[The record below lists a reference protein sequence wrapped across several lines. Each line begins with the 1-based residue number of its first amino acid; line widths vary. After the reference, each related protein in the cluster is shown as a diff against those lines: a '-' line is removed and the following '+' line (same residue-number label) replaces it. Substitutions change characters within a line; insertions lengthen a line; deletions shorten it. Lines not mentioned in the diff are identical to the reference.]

1 MEKLPALWDMCSPKY
16 NDEVLVTKQI
26 AELEREHQKIFEL
39 PKMASSGV
47 VEDLLISMID
57 KYHETFVSMAY
68 AFGDEVLSMSREELL
83 RSGHYRRA
91 NTFADNYCSYATSM
105 KFMVHSDQLEK
116 ELLEERDGIKWIECR
131 NGHMSVQYLD
141 GHIDDLDSV
150 PLCLIKLKLTLEFQT
165 FMFALMKKKFQ
176 AKTRLDTKI
185 TMAEVGRAMHC
196 YEKVMTMKDDQ

>member
-16 NDEVLVTKQI
+16 NDEVLVAKQI
-26 AELEREHQKIFEL
+26 AELQREHQKIFEL
-39 PKMASSGV
+39 PQMASSDV

-57 KYHETFVSMAY
+57 KYHETFIAMSY

-83 RSGHYRRA
+83 RIDHYRKA
-91 NTFADNYCSYATSM
+91 NSFADNYCSYATAM
-105 KFMVHSDQLEK
+105 KFLVHSDQLEK
-116 ELLEERDGIKWIECR
+116 ELLEKRDGIKWIECK

-150 PLCLIKLKLTLEFQT
+150 PLCLIKLKLTLEFET
-165 FMFALMKKKFQ
+165 MMTDLTKKRLQ
-176 AKTRLDTKI
+176 DKTRMDTKM
-185 TMAEVGRAMHC
+185 TMAEAGRAMHC